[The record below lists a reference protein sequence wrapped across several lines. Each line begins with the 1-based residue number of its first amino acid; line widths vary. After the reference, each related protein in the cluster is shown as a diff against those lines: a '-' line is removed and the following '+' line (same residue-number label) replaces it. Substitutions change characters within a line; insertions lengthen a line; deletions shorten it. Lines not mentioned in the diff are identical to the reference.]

1 MCGRYAA
8 ARDAAEV
15 GAWFHAEQL
24 PDVELPP
31 RYNVA
36 PTAESYIVLDQDGTR
51 AVHVA
56 RWGLIPSW
64 SKDASRASRMINA
77 RSETVAE
84 KPAYRAAFKRRRCL
98 VPVDGYY
105 EWQVTSALTR
115 GAKQPFFIHARGH
128 ELLALAGLYEDW
140 HGPEGSIRT
149 FTVLTQNPPSWLGRI
164 HDRMP
169 VIVQSD
175 EWHMWLSPHTDE
187 ADLEVLLADI
197 TRHSAQGLEAYP
209 VATLVN
215 RATHEGLHLTESIG
229 PPIPVC

>member
-8 ARDAAEV
+8 SRDAVEV
-15 GAWFHAEQL
+15 GGLFRAEQL

-36 PTAESYIVLDQDGTR
+36 PTAESYIVLDHDGTR
-51 AVHVA
+51 AVDIA
-56 RWGLIPSW
+56 RWGLVPSW

-84 KPAYRAAFKRRRCL
+84 KPAYRSAFKRRRCL

-105 EWQVTSALTR
+105 EWQVAGTSAP
-115 GAKQPFFIHARGH
+115 KQPFFIHA
-128 ELLALAGLYEDW
+128 ENDTPLALAGLYEDW
-140 HGPEGSIRT
+140 DGPNGSMRT
-149 FTVLTQNPPSWLGRI
+149 FTMLTQEPPSWLGRI

-175 EWHMWLSPHTDE
+175 RWQPWLSTETSE
-187 ADLEVLLADI
+187 ADLDGLLADI
-197 TRHSAQGLEAYP
+197 TRHSAQDLQAYP

-215 RATHEGLHLTESIG
+215 RASHEGPHLTESIG
-229 PPIPVC
+229 PPVAVG